1 MTKTQIYKFG
11 GASVK
16 DALAVQNLADIL
28 RNRLRNNFVIVVS
41 AMGKTTNQLENIIS
55 SKLEGKDYSVN
66 STILK
71 EFHLQIC
78 RDLFPEE
85 HAIFPKIENYFI
97 LLYHELNKPISKNN
111 YDEYYDRIIG
121 FGELLSS
128 RIVMEYLCFQN
139 LLILWQDAREL
150 ISTDSDFRFAKIDW
164 EKTRRNCQTQLKPKL
179 AQFPVLTQGFIGADP
194 IGRPT
199 TLGREGSD
207 FTAAILAASLDA
219 GSVTIWKDVPGVLNG
234 DPKIFSETTLFE
246 ELDYQQAAQ
255 MTFYGASVIHP
266 KTIKP
271 LANAGI
277 PLFVKSFLNP
287 AEAGTKIH
295 SLAKTESVPTF
306 ILKKGQILVS
316 LKVTDFTFIEEKH
329 IHQVYEQLQGLKLR
343 VNMLQTSAIS
353 ISIVIDS
360 QLFKLEQL
368 LERLKGEFEI
378 RYNEGLELL
387 TILHPD
393 LDTIPALLD
402 GYEVLLE
409 QSTRNTFQVVRRKVT
424 GNPS

>member
-1 MTKTQIYKFG
+1 MTKTQIHKFG

-16 DALAVQNLADIL
+16 DASAVKNLASIL

-41 AMGKTTNQLENIIS
+41 AMGKTTNHLESILS
-55 SKLEGKDYSVN
+55 HKLNNLDYSKN
-66 STILK
+66 SLILK
-71 EFHLQIC
+71 GFHLDIC
-78 RDLFPEE
+78 RELFPEE
-85 HAIFPKIENYFI
+85 HVIFPKIENYFI
-97 LLYHELNKPISKNN
+97 LLHHELNQPISKDN

-128 RIVMEYLCFQN
+128 RIVMEYLCFQD
-139 LLILWQDAREL
+139 LLVLWQDAREL

-179 AQFPVLTQGFIGADP
+179 EQFPVLTQGFIGADSA
-194 IGRPT
+194 GRPT

-207 FTAAILAASLDA
+207 FTAAILAASLDS
-219 GSVTIWKDVPGVLNG
+219 GSVTIWKDVPGVLNA
-234 DPKIFSETTLFE
+234 DPKIFSDTSLFA

-277 PLFVKSFLNP
+277 PLFVKSFLHP
-287 AEAGTKIH
+287 DEPGTKIH
-295 SLAKTESVPTF
+295 SLAKVEAVPTI
-306 ILKKGQILVS
+306 ILKKDQILVS

-329 IHQVYEQLQGLKLR
+329 IHQVYEQLQRLKLR
-343 VNMLQTSAIS
+343 VNMLQTSAIT

-368 LERLKGEFEI
+368 LSCLKKDFEI

-387 TILHPD
+387 TVLYPEID
-393 LDTIPALLD
+393 AIPPLLL

-409 QSTRNTFQVVRRKVT
+409 QSTRNTVQIVRRAK
-424 GNPS
+424 